1 VSGEPNRVFRP
12 FRLDPANARL
22 WRDDQEIS
30 PRPKTFEV
38 LRYLVDHP
46 DLLVPKAML
55 LNAVWPEV
63 AVSDTLPATCVAEL
77 RRVLGDEAKKP
88 RCIETVHRRG
98 YRFVATVTTMTV
110 AQASRA
116 PSKELNGAKPIV
128 AGRDREL
135 AQLQGWYAQALEGR
149 RQVVFVARRGSERP
163 PSFNR
168 SSATS
173 HSCPLH

>member
-1 VSGEPNRVFRP
+1 
-12 FRLDPANARL
+12 
-22 WRDDQEIS
+22 
-30 PRPKTFEV
+30 
-38 LRYLVDHP
+38 
-46 DLLVPKAML
+46 ML